1 MRTGSRQRGGRGSGE
16 HWPGFVDA
24 LSSLL
29 LVIIFLLSMFV
40 LAQFF
45 LGQALNGRDAELVEL
60 NETIAELTQTL
71 AMERE
76 ETATLRL
83 NLLQLSASLQSS
95 NMTREELEDRVG
107 ELKSLLASAQA
118 QAATNA
124 EQRNV
129 IAGLEASAAAMQQ
142 SLVGEQQRSKAAR
155 DEVALLNQQ
164 LAALRQQ
171 LARLEAALIASEKR
185 DEDQQAVI
193 ADLGKR
199 LNVALAQRVQDLA
212 AYRSEFF
219 GKLRQALANVPG
231 IRIVGDRFV
240 VQSEV
245 LFPSGSADLNPAGKQ
260 ELTKLANTLITIM
273 DRIPA
278 DVDWVL
284 RVDGHTDPVPI
295 NTPLYPSNWELST
308 ARATSVVRQLVSAGI
323 PPNRLA
329 ATGFGEFQPIDPGA
343 GPEANRRNRRIEFKL
358 TQR

>member
-1 MRTGSRQRGGRGSGE
+1 MPGRTLQRGRRGGGE

-45 LGQALNGRDAELVEL
+45 LGQALSGRDAELAAL
-60 NETIAELTQTL
+60 NETIAELEKTL
-71 AMERE
+71 AMERQE
-76 ETATLRL
+76 AANLRL
-83 NLLQLSASLQSS
+83 NLRQLSASLQSA
-95 NMTREELEDRVG
+95 NMSREELEQKVG
-107 ELKSLLASAQA
+107 ELESMLAEAQA
-118 QAATNA
+118 RAATNA
-124 EQRNV
+124 EQRNT
-129 IAGLEASAAAMQQ
+129 IATLQADAAAMQEA
-142 SLVGEQQRSKAAR
+142 LVSEQAKSKAAR

-171 LARLEAALIASEKR
+171 LARLEAALIESEKR
-185 DEDQQAVI
+185 DKEQQAVI

-199 LNVALAQRVQDLA
+199 LNVALAQRVHELA
-212 AYRSEFF
+212 SYRSEFF
-219 GKLRQALANVPG
+219 GKLRQALAGVPG

-240 VQSEV
+240 IQSEV
-245 LFPSGSADLNPAGKQ
+245 LFSSGSAELNPEGKQ
-260 ELTKLANTLITIM
+260 ELTKLANTLLTII

-278 DVDWVL
+278 DLEWVL

>member
-1 MRTGSRQRGGRGSGE
+1 MRSGSRQRGGRGGE

-45 LGQALNGRDAELVEL
+45 LGQALSGRDAELAEL

-76 ETATLRL
+76 EAASLRL
-83 NLLQLSASLQSS
+83 NLRQLSASLQSS

-107 ELKSLLASAQA
+107 ELESLLASAQA
-118 QAATNA
+118 QATTNA

-129 IAGLEASAAAMQQ
+129 IAGLQTNAAAMQQ
-142 SLVGEQQRSKAAR
+142 ALVSEQQRSKAAR

-199 LNVALAQRVQDLA
+199 LNVALAQRVHELA

-273 DRIPA
+273 DHIPA

-343 GPEANRRNRRIEFKL
+343 GADANRRNRRIEFKL